1 MDKDKR
7 KLWIAGRFIE
17 VTEAVYQVYMQGDRK
32 MRYFETDL
40 KIERT
45 ILDENGRIQRV
56 IPSREDSLDR
66 LVEDNARQFEDPR
79 ESVEDAVLRRLAED
93 DLRRALTKLT
103 DEEYAL
109 LKTAYPFIRHI
120 PMVIAMNISHV
131 SGCAMMCGGKQR
143 KPTQYFPACILAH
156 GAVNSRL

>member
-7 KLWIAGRFIE
+7 KLWIAGQFIE
-17 VTEAVYQVYMQGDRK
+17 VTEEIYQVYMQGDRK

-45 ILDENGRIQRV
+45 ILDKSGRIQQI

-66 LVEDNARQFEDPR
+66 LVEDNARQFEDTR
-79 ESVEDAVLRRLAED
+79 ESVVDAVLRKLAED
-93 DLRRALTKLT
+93 DLRRELTKLT

-109 LKTAYPFIRHI
+109 VYALFYEGRTERDYAKELG
-120 PMVIAMNISHV
+120 V
-131 SGCAMMCGGKQR
+131 SQVAVHKRKQR
-143 KPTQYFPACILAH
+143 ILKKLK
-156 GAVNSRL
+156 GILK

>member
-1 MDKDKR
+1 MDKEKR
-7 KLWIAGRFIE
+7 KLWIDGQFIE
-17 VTEAVYQVYMQGDRK
+17 VTEEVYRVYMQGDRK

-45 ILDENGRIQRV
+45 VLDENGRIQQI

-66 LVEDNARQFEDPR
+66 LVEDNARQFEDTR
-79 ESVEDAVLRRLAED
+79 ESVEDAVLRKLAED

-109 LKTAYPFIRHI
+109 VYALFYEGRTERDYAKELGVYPNAVHKK
-120 PMVIAMNISHV
+120 
-131 SGCAMMCGGKQR
+131 KQR
-143 KPTQYFPACILAH
+143 ILKKL
-156 GAVNSRL
+156 REFLE

>member
-1 MDKDKR
+1 MDKNKR
-7 KLWIAGRFIE
+7 KLWIDGQFIE
-17 VTEAVYQVYMQGDRK
+17 VTEEVYRVYMQGDRK

-45 ILDENGRIQRV
+45 ILDENGRIQQI

-66 LVEDNARQFEDPR
+66 LVEDNARQFEDTR
-79 ESVEDAVLRRLAED
+79 ESVEDAVLRKLAED

-109 LKTAYPFIRHI
+109 VYALFYEGRTERDYAKELG
-120 PMVIAMNISHV
+120 V
-131 SGCAMMCGGKQR
+131 SQVAVHKRKQR
-143 KPTQYFPACILAH
+143 ILKK
-156 GAVNSRL
+156 LKEILK

>member
-7 KLWIAGRFIE
+7 KLWIAGQFIE
-17 VTEAVYQVYMQGDRK
+17 VTEKIYQVYMQGDRK

-45 ILDENGRIQRV
+45 ILDESGRIQQI

-66 LVEDNARQFEDPR
+66 LVEDNARQFEDTR
-79 ESVEDAVLRRLAED
+79 ESVEDAVLRKLAED

-109 LKTAYPFIRHI
+109 VYALFYEGRTERDYAKELG
-120 PMVIAMNISHV
+120 V
-131 SGCAMMCGGKQR
+131 SQVAVHKRKQR
-143 KPTQYFPACILAH
+143 ILKK
-156 GAVNSRL
+156 LKEILK

>member
-7 KLWIAGRFIE
+7 KLWIAGQFIE
-17 VTEAVYQVYMQGDRK
+17 VTEEIYQVYMQGDRK
-32 MRYFETDL
+32 MRYLETDL

-45 ILDENGRIQRV
+45 ILDESGRIQQI

-66 LVEDNARQFEDPR
+66 LVEDNAWQFEDTR
-79 ESVEDAVLRRLAED
+79 ESVEDAVLRKLAED

-109 LKTAYPFIRHI
+109 VYALFYEGRTERDYAKELG
-120 PMVIAMNISHV
+120 V
-131 SGCAMMCGGKQR
+131 SQVAVHKRKQR
-143 KPTQYFPACILAH
+143 ILKKLK
-156 GAVNSRL
+156 GILK

>member
-7 KLWIAGRFIE
+7 KLWIAGQFIE
-17 VTEAVYQVYMQGDRK
+17 VTEEIYQVYMQGNRK
-32 MRYFETDL
+32 MRYLETDL

-45 ILDENGRIQRV
+45 ILDESGRIQQI

-66 LVEDNARQFEDPR
+66 LVEDNARQFEDTR
-79 ESVEDAVLRRLAED
+79 ESVEDAVLRKLAED

-109 LKTAYPFIRHI
+109 VYALFYEGRTERDYAKELG
-120 PMVIAMNISHV
+120 V
-131 SGCAMMCGGKQR
+131 SQVAVHKRKQR
-143 KPTQYFPACILAH
+143 ILKKLK
-156 GAVNSRL
+156 GILK

>member
-7 KLWIAGRFIE
+7 KLWIAGQFIE
-17 VTEAVYQVYMQGDRK
+17 VTEEIYQVYMQGDRK

-45 ILDENGRIQRV
+45 ILDESGRIQQI

-66 LVEDNARQFEDPR
+66 LVEDNARQFEDTR
-79 ESVEDAVLRRLAED
+79 ESVVDAVLRKLAED
-93 DLRRALTKLT
+93 DLRRELTKLT

-109 LKTAYPFIRHI
+109 VYALFYEGRTERDYAKELG
-120 PMVIAMNISHV
+120 V
-131 SGCAMMCGGKQR
+131 SQVAVHKRKQR
-143 KPTQYFPACILAH
+143 ILKKLK
-156 GAVNSRL
+156 GILK

>member
-7 KLWIAGRFIE
+7 KLWIAGQFIE
-17 VTEAVYQVYMQGDRK
+17 VTEEIYQVYMQGDRK

-45 ILDENGRIQRV
+45 ILDESGRIQQI

-66 LVEDNARQFEDPR
+66 LVEDNARQFEDTR
-79 ESVEDAVLRRLAED
+79 ESVEDAVLRKLAED
-93 DLRRALTKLT
+93 DLRRALIKLT

-109 LKTAYPFIRHI
+109 VYALFYEGRTERDYAKELG
-120 PMVIAMNISHV
+120 V
-131 SGCAMMCGGKQR
+131 SQVAVHKRKQR
-143 KPTQYFPACILAH
+143 ILKKLK
-156 GAVNSRL
+156 GILK

>member
-7 KLWIAGRFIE
+7 KLWIAGQFIE
-17 VTEAVYQVYMQGDRK
+17 VTEEIYQVYMQGDRK
-32 MRYFETDL
+32 MRYLETDL

-45 ILDENGRIQRV
+45 ILDESGRIQQI

-66 LVEDNARQFEDPR
+66 LVEDNARQFEDTR
-79 ESVEDAVLRRLAED
+79 ESVEDAVLRKLAED

-109 LKTAYPFIRHI
+109 VCALFYEGRTERDYAKELG
-120 PMVIAMNISHV
+120 V
-131 SGCAMMCGGKQR
+131 SQVAVHKRKQR
-143 KPTQYFPACILAH
+143 ILKKLK
-156 GAVNSRL
+156 GILK

>member
-7 KLWIAGRFIE
+7 KLWIAGQFIE
-17 VTEAVYQVYMQGDRK
+17 VTEEIYQVYMQGDRK

-45 ILDENGRIQRV
+45 ILDESGRIQQI

-66 LVEDNARQFEDPR
+66 LVEDNARQFEDTR
-79 ESVEDAVLRRLAED
+79 ESVEDAVLRKLAED

-109 LKTAYPFIRHI
+109 VYALFYEGRTERDYAKELG
-120 PMVIAMNISHV
+120 V
-131 SGCAMMCGGKQR
+131 SQVAVHKRKQR
-143 KPTQYFPACILAH
+143 ILKKLK
-156 GAVNSRL
+156 GILK

>member
-7 KLWIAGRFIE
+7 KIWIAGQFIE
-17 VTEAVYQVYMQGDRK
+17 VTEEIYQVYMQGDRK

-45 ILDENGRIQRV
+45 ILDESGRIQQI

-66 LVEDNARQFEDPR
+66 LVEDNARQFEDTR
-79 ESVEDAVLRRLAED
+79 ESVEDAVLRKMAED

-109 LKTAYPFIRHI
+109 VYALFYEGRTERDYAKELG
-120 PMVIAMNISHV
+120 V
-131 SGCAMMCGGKQR
+131 SQVAVHKRKQR
-143 KPTQYFPACILAH
+143 ILKKLK
-156 GAVNSRL
+156 GILK

>member
-7 KLWIAGRFIE
+7 KIWIAGQFIE
-17 VTEAVYQVYMQGDRK
+17 VTEEIYQVYMQGDRK

-45 ILDENGRIQRV
+45 ILDESGRIQQI

-66 LVEDNARQFEDPR
+66 LVEDNARQFEDTR
-79 ESVEDAVLRRLAED
+79 ESVEDAVLRKLAED

-109 LKTAYPFIRHI
+109 VYALFYEGRTERDYAKELG
-120 PMVIAMNISHV
+120 V
-131 SGCAMMCGGKQR
+131 SQVAVHKRKQR
-143 KPTQYFPACILAH
+143 ILKKLK
-156 GAVNSRL
+156 GILE